1 MKTKDII
8 WDIQTRVYHWLIA
21 IPVFLNLVL
30 EDGDKLHKVLGYVAL
45 VGLILRIIWGLR
57 TTGHAG
63 LRALP
68 LKWSELSSYVTSLRS
83 KQATPYQGHNPLAS
97 WIYIGI
103 WTSVFLLG
111 LSGFMMGLD
120 AFWGEEWLEEVHET
134 LALIIK
140 IQVLLH
146 FVGIV
151 FDSIK
156 FKRKTWLGMIVGKR

>member
-1 MKTKDII
+1 MKTNDII

-30 EDGDKLHKVLGYVAL
+30 EDGDSLHKVLGYLAL
-45 VGLILRIIWGLR
+45 FGLFLRGIWGF
-57 TTGHAG
+57 
-63 LRALP
+63 
-68 LKWSELSSYVTSLRS
+68 RS
-83 KQATPYQGHNPLAS
+83 KSRAARPRNPVAS

-103 WTSVFLLG
+103 WTNVALLG

-120 AFWGEEWLEEVHET
+120 AFWGEEWPEKIHET
-134 LALIIK
+134 LALIMK
-140 IQVLLH
+140 IQVLIH
-146 FVGIV
+146 FAGIV